1 MSDSRLV
8 VGAVIVDRYPHP
20 RQVLIARRH
29 RPAQLAGLWE
39 FPGGKAK
46 VGESMAA
53 AVMRELDEE
62 LQLSIQIVGELVA
75 PQEVWPINDE
85 LYMRLFFAVLADNP
99 VVKQLQ
105 PVLGDTHD
113 EVRWV
118 SIAQLAGM
126 PWVPAD
132 REPASVISSGVYSLR
147 LGTFE
152 HN

>member
-20 RQVLIARRH
+20 RQVLVARRY

-39 FPGGKAK
+39 FPGGKAEI
-46 VGESMAA
+46 GESAVA
-53 AVMRELDEE
+53 AVTRELAEE
-62 LQLSIQIVGELVA
+62 LQLSIQVVGELVA

-85 LYMRLFFAVLADNP
+85 LRMRLFFAVLADNLAAT
-99 VVKQLQ
+99 QAQ
-105 PVLGDTHD
+105 PILGDTHD

-118 SIAQLAGM
+118 SPDRLADM
-126 PWVPAD
+126 SWVPAD
-132 REPASVISSGVYSLR
+132 NEPALVVSSNNYSLR
-147 LGTFE
+147 FGAFE